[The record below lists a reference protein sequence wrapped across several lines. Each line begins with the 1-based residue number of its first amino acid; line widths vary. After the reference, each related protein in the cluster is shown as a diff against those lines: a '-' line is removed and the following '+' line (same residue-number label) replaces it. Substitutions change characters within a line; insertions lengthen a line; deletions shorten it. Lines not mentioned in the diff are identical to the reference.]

1 MDHLSLCAEKISFP
15 AWEDVIS
22 ILKLNTNLPLLKFN
36 HCVAFAVFQE
46 CVSQKFIRFSKLKGT
61 GAGQD
66 NKQSLI
72 CPSKKMTQ
80 NACSMFYLYVW

>member
-1 MDHLSLCAEKISFP
+1 MIFTYVQEKITFP
-15 AWEDVIS
+15 TWKDVIS
-22 ILKLNTNLPLLKFN
+22 ILKLNTSLPLLKFN
-36 HCVAFAVFQE
+36 PCVLWHLLFIE
-46 CVSQKFIRFSKLKGT
+46 DVSQKFIRFSKLKGT

-80 NACSMFYLYVW
+80 NACSIFYLYVW